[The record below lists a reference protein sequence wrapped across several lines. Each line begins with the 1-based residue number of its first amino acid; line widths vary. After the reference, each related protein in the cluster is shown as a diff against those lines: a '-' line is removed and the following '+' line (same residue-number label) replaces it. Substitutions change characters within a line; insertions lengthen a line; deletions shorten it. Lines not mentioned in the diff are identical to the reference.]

1 MSSLVSVIIPVY
13 NGTNFLSQA
22 IESVLSQSYPHFELI
37 VVDDGST
44 DQTWSI
50 IEAYGS
56 RLRGYRKEN
65 GGVASAL
72 NLGIQKAKGDYIAW
86 LSHDDLFLPN
96 KLERQIE
103 FLQSHSQFKACYSD
117 YYDIDE
123 NGRLIRG
130 ITCPWYPRQ
139 IALQT
144 MFSQAYINGSTMLID
159 RSCFDDIGLFNTCY
173 RYNQD
178 TEMWLRILS
187 KYEIGRTP
195 EKLGKYRIH
204 SGQGSYKKAV
214 DRETET
220 QVMYQSIF
228 ETMGISTLLPHLVS
242 LAQEP
247 ETVARSYEWFG
258 DQMTKRNF
266 FRFGKEQYRKSV
278 FVWPSWC
285 NRARF
290 KLIVGSWILVY
301 RHYKGIARQ
310 LKAIMVKFPLEWL
323 IMKILK
329 HDVNMVA
336 TNSELTSAAKEIR
349 E

>member
-1 MSSLVSVIIPVY
+1 MHPLVSVIIPVY
-13 NGTNFLSQA
+13 NGTNFLGQA

-56 RLRGYRKEN
+56 RLRGLRKEN

-103 FLQSHSQFKACYSD
+103 FLRSYSHFKACYSD

-123 NGRLIRG
+123 NGMLIKG

-139 IALQT
+139 IALQK
-144 MFSQAYINGSTMLID
+144 MFADAYINGSTMLIE
-159 RSCFDDIGLFNTCY
+159 RSCFDDIGLLNTLY
-173 RYNQD
+173 RYVQD

-187 KYEIGRTP
+187 KYEVGRVP
-195 EKLGKYRIH
+195 ENLLKYRRH
-204 SGQGSYKKAV
+204 PGQGSKNKV
-214 DRETET
+214 IQLET
-220 QVMYQSIF
+220 QVMYQSVF

-242 LAQEP
+242 LAQKP
-247 ETVARSYEWFG
+247 ETIARSYEWFG
-258 DQMTKRNF
+258 DQMTKRYLL
-266 FRFGKEQYRKSV
+266 RFARVQYKKSV
-278 FVWPSWC
+278 SLWPSWC
-285 NRARF
+285 NRARI
-290 KLIVGSWILVY
+290 KLIGGSWILMLQQTVV
-301 RHYKGIARQ
+301 IALSKIKTYLQKQ
-310 LKAIMVKFPLEWL
+310 LW
-323 IMKILK
+323 
-329 HDVNMVA
+329 
-336 TNSELTSAAKEIR
+336 
-349 E
+349 